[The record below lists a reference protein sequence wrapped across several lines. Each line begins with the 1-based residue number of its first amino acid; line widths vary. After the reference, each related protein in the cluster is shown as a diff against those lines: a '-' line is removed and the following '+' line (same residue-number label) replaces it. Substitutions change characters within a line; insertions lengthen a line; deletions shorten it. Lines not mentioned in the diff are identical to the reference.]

1 MGMEIEVGRI
11 TAFDNVNGQ
20 GVLATVQF
28 KDYDVRHEDIRVEIC
43 IPLDKDASLAE
54 IEGRALEKAKQQL
67 RDLVATF

>member
-11 TAFDNVNGQ
+11 TAFDNVHGQ
-20 GVLATVQF
+20 GVLATVEF
-28 KDYDVRHEDIRVEIC
+28 KDYDVRHEGIRVEVC

-54 IEGRALEKAKQQL
+54 IEGRVLEKAKHQL